1 MNRLLILTTDADDY
15 SSVFRDSSHL
25 HDLEILSCSRVEDA
39 REVIQNCTIVLG
51 DPAMVAAVLEQARSL
66 RWVQST
72 FAGID
77 PLCEKGLRR
86 DYILTGVKGIFGP
99 LMSEYVFAYI
109 LALERHL
116 FETRENQRKKSWIDI
131 PYRSLRT
138 LTMGVCGLGSV
149 GECIAQTGAHFGMR
163 VLGFKRTPTGCPY
176 VEKVYTGSSFG
187 EFLESLD
194 YLVVALPR
202 TLDTNRLIDSAALSK
217 MKPSAV
223 LINVG
228 RGNAVVESDLVDAL
242 RDGTIR
248 AAVLDVFQQEPL
260 PSDSALWGLSNAFI
274 TPHNSA
280 LSFPEDIVQIFC
292 DNYRRLL
299 DHRPLHYVVDFERG
313 Y

>member
-15 SSVFRDSSHL
+15 SSLLRDSHL
-25 HDLEILSCSRVEDA
+25 HDLEILSCSRAEDA
-39 REVIQNCTIVLG
+39 REIVHNCTIVLG
-51 DPAMVAAVLEQARSL
+51 EPAMVATVLGHASSL

-72 FAGID
+72 FAGIE

-99 LMSEYVFAYI
+99 LMSEYVFAYV

-116 FETRENQRKKSWIDI
+116 FETRENQQNKSWVDM
-131 PYRSLRT
+131 PFRTLRI

-149 GECIAQTGAHFGMR
+149 GERIAKTAAHFGMR
-163 VLGFKRTPTGCPY
+163 VLGFKRAPASCPY
-176 VEKVYTGSSFG
+176 VEKVYTGSSLG

-194 YLVVALPR
+194 YLVLALPR
-202 TLDTNRLIDSAALSK
+202 TPDTNRLIDSAALSK

-228 RGNAVVESDLVDAL
+228 RGNAIVESDLVNAL

-248 AAVLDVFQQEPL
+248 AAVLDVFEHEPL
-260 PSDSALWGLSNAFI
+260 PPDSPLWELPNAFI

-280 LSFPEDIVQIFC
+280 PSFPEDIVQVFC
-292 DNYRRLL
+292 DNYRRFLENQ
-299 DHRPLHYVVDFERG
+299 PLHYVVDFERG

>member
-1 MNRLLILTTDADDY
+1 MNRLLILTIDADDY
-15 SSVFRDSSHL
+15 SSLLRDSHL
-25 HDLEILSCSRVEDA
+25 QDLEILSCSREEDA
-39 REVIQNCTIVLG
+39 REAIQNCNIVLG
-51 DPAMVAAVLEQARSL
+51 DPAMVATVLDHARSL

-86 DYILTGVKGIFGP
+86 DYVLTGVKGIFGP
-99 LMSEYVFAYI
+99 LISEYVFAYV

-116 FETRENQRKKSWIDI
+116 FETRENQRNKSWIVM

-138 LTMGVCGLGSV
+138 LTMGVCGLG
-149 GECIAQTGAHFGMR
+149 
-163 VLGFKRTPTGCPY
+163 
-176 VEKVYTGSSFG
+176 SFG

-242 RDGTIR
+242 RAGTIR
-248 AAVLDVFQQEPL
+248 AAVLDVFEQEPL
-260 PSDSALWGLSNAFI
+260 PPDSALWGLSNAFI

-280 LSFPEDIVQIFC
+280 FSFPEDIMEIFC
-292 DNYRRLL
+292 DNYRRFL
-299 DHRPLHYVVDFERG
+299 DHRPLRYVVDFERG

>member
-1 MNRLLILTTDADDY
+1 MNRLLILTTDAEDY
-15 SSVFRDSSHL
+15 RRLLRDSHL
-25 HDLEILSCSRVEDA
+25 PDLEVLSCSRAEDA
-39 REVIQNCTIVLG
+39 REVIRNCTIVLG
-51 DPAMVAAVLEQARSL
+51 DPTMVAIVLGHARNL

-72 FAGID
+72 FAGIEA
-77 PLCEKGLRR
+77 LCEKGLRR

-99 LMSEYVFAYI
+99 LMSEYVFAYV

-116 FETRENQRKKSWIDI
+116 FETRANQRNKSWIDMS
-131 PYRSLRT
+131 YRSLRT

-149 GECIAQTGAHFGMR
+149 GERIAQTAAHFGMR
-163 VLGFKRTPTGCPY
+163 VLGFRRTPVGCPY

-202 TLDTNRLIDSAALSK
+202 TFDTNRLIDWAALSQ

-242 RDGTIR
+242 REGTIR
-248 AAVLDVFQQEPL
+248 AAVLDVFEQEPL
-260 PSDSALWGLSNAFI
+260 PADSALWELSNAFI

-292 DNYRRLL
+292 DNYRRFL
-299 DHRPLHYVVDFERG
+299 DHRPLHYVVEFEKG

>member
-15 SSVFRDSSHL
+15 SSLLCDSHL
-25 HDLEILSCSRVEDA
+25 QDLEILSCSREEDA
-39 REVIQNCTIVLG
+39 RGVIQNCTIVLG
-51 DPAMVAAVLEQARSL
+51 DPAMVATVLDHARSL

-86 DYILTGVKGIFGP
+86 DYVLTGVKGIFGP
-99 LMSEYVFAYI
+99 LISEYVFAYV
-109 LALERHL
+109 LALERYL
-116 FETRENQRKKSWIDI
+116 FETRENQRNKSWIVM

-149 GECIAQTGAHFGMR
+149 GERVARTAAHFGMR
-163 VLGFKRTPTGCPY
+163 VLGFKRTPTDCPY

-202 TLDTNRLIDSAALSK
+202 TLDTNRLIDSTALSK
-217 MKPSAV
+217 MKSSAV
-223 LINVG
+223 LINIG

-248 AAVLDVFQQEPL
+248 AAVLDVFGQEPL
-260 PSDSALWGLSNAFI
+260 PPDGALWELSNAFI

-280 LSFPEDIVQIFC
+280 LSFPEDIVPVFC
-292 DNYRRLL
+292 DNYRRFL
-299 DHRPLHYVVDFERG
+299 DNQPLQYVVDFERG

>member
-15 SSVFRDSSHL
+15 SSLLRDSHL
-25 HDLEILSCSRVEDA
+25 HDLEILSCSRADDA

-51 DPAMVAAVLEQARSL
+51 DPAMVAAVLEHARSL
-66 RWVQST
+66 RWVQSI

-99 LMSEYVFAYI
+99 LMSEYVFAYV

-116 FETRENQRKKSWIDI
+116 FETRENQRNKSWIDM
-131 PYRSLRT
+131 PYRTLRT

-149 GECIAQTGAHFGMR
+149 GERIAQTAAHFGLR
-163 VLGFKRTPTGCPY
+163 VLGFKRTPAGCPY
-176 VEKVYTGSSFG
+176 VEKVYTGPSFG

-202 TLDTNRLIDSAALSK
+202 TPDTNRLIDSTALSK

-248 AAVLDVFQQEPL
+248 AAVLDVFEQEPL
-260 PSDSALWGLSNAFI
+260 PPDSALWELSNAFI

-292 DNYRRLL
+292 DNYRRFL
-299 DHRPLHYVVDFERG
+299 DHRSLHHVVDFERG